1 MQEIEI
7 QEIEKK
13 KEASTYFKKVI
24 ERLKK
29 DKLAM
34 VSLFFLILI
43 FLFVIVGPIVY
54 RVDPNQIKLNEVLQP
69 PSRLHPLGTDE
80 NGRDELARL
89 MYGGR
94 ISLLISF
101 AVTFITGLIGA
112 FIGIFAAYKKGFVD
126 LTLMRI
132 NEIMMTIPE
141 FPILVVAA
149 KIRIVPSSIL
159 KLIIILVIFGWVGIA
174 RIVRGEALSV
184 VEEQYVE
191 AAKAIGASDM
201 RIIFKHILPN
211 TFHIL
216 IVWSTLRLGGVILSE
231 ASLSFFGLGVQPP
244 TASWGNMLIN
254 AQTYIWNAQWLVF
267 IPGFMIFITVLLFNF
282 VGDGLRNAMDPKF
295 FR

>member
-1 MQEIEI
+1 MDIEVRK
-7 QEIEKK
+7 EVVK
-13 KEASTYFKKVI
+13 KETSTYWNKVF

-34 VSLFFLILI
+34 ISLFFLILI
-43 FLFVIVGPIVY
+43 FVFVIFGPIFY
-54 RVDPNQIKLNEVLQP
+54 RVDPNYINLNEVLQP
-69 PSRLHPLGTDE
+69 PSRLHLLGTDE

-101 AVTFITGLIGA
+101 AVTLTSGLIGA

-184 VEEQYVE
+184 SEEQYVE
-191 AAKAIGASDM
+191 AAKAIGVSDTG
-201 RIIFKHILPN
+201 IIFKHILPN
-211 TFHIL
+211 TFHVL

-231 ASLSFFGLGVQPP
+231 AALSFFGLGVQPP
-244 TASWGNMLIN
+244 AASWGNMLMN
-254 AQTYIWNAQWLVF
+254 AQTYIWTAQWLVVF
-267 IPGFMIFITVLLFNF
+267 PGLMIFLVVLLFNF
-282 VGDGLRNAMDPKF
+282 IGDGLRNAMDPKF